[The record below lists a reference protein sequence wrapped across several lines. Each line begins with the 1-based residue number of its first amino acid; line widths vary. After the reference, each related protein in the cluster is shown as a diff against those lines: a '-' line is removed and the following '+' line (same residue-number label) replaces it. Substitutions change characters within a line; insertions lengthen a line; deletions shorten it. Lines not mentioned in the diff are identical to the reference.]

1 MSTWNPWRGCR
12 KKSEGCLHCYI
23 HRADAR
29 KGIDTNRVIK
39 TDEFYKPIEK
49 DAKGKDRIKS
59 GQLVFLGFN
68 SDFLIEEADEWR
80 KEAWTMIKHRS
91 DLHFLFLTKRIE
103 RFLVGLPED
112 WGEGYPNVTVCC
124 TIENQ
129 VRADER
135 LEIFRKLPIRHK
147 MIIVQPM
154 LERIDISEFLDHS
167 IEGVVVGGESGKDVR
182 PLDFDWV
189 LDLRR
194 QCMEHNVNFEF
205 RQIGSIF
212 IKDQTVY
219 HVQKQF
225 LGAQAR
231 KANINYKAEPTV
243 SRD

>member
-1 MSTWNPWRGCR
+1 MSTWNPWRGCH
-12 KKSEGCLHCYI
+12 KISEGCLHCYI

-39 TDEFYKPIEK
+39 TDEFYKPIGK
-49 DAKGKDRIKS
+49 DARGKDRIKS

-80 KEAWTMIKHRS
+80 KEAWTMIKQRS

-103 RFLVGLPED
+103 RFSIGLPDD
-112 WGEGYPNVTVCC
+112 WGVGYPNVTVCC

-135 LEIFRKLPIRHK
+135 LEIFRKLSIRHK

-154 LERIDISEFLDHS
+154 LERIDISPYLDAS
-167 IEGVVVGGESGKDVR
+167 IECVVVGGESGTDVR
-182 PLDFDWV
+182 PLDYDWV
-189 LDLRR
+189 LDLRS
-194 QCMEHNVNFEF
+194 QCMEHKVNFEF

-231 KANINYKAEPTV
+231 KANINYKTEPTV